1 VELQRQLAEI
11 VQSLESAQS
20 HLRRL
25 TDKLSESDWNRK
37 PAANRWSAAECVEH
51 LNLTSRAYIPLLRDA
66 VARAGEVRRTP
77 RKHYG
82 HDTLGWFLSKMFGP
96 LRHLGKIK
104 LVRVKT
110 TSAFV
115 PKPGRSRTEIL
126 SEFVRLQAELISLVR
141 SADGLP
147 IDEVKIVSPF
157 GRRTRYSA
165 YSALVIVSRHE
176 HRHLEQAEE
185 AAHQRVTA

>member
-1 VELQRQLAEI
+1 LQNQLADI
-11 VQSLESAQS
+11 IQSLESTQS
-20 HLRRL
+20 QLRRF
-25 TDKLSESDWNRK
+25 TDKLPESKWNKK
-37 PAANRWSAAECVEH
+37 PRPNQWSAAECVEH

-66 VARAGEVRRTP
+66 IAKAREAGHSPTRRY
-77 RKHYG
+77 HQ
-82 HDTLGWFLSKMFGP
+82 DALGWFLSVIFAP
-96 LRHLGKIK
+96 LRRLGKFKIG
-104 LVRVKT
+104 RVKT
-110 TSAFV
+110 TPAFV

-126 SEFVRLQAELISLVR
+126 SDFVRLQTELITLVR

-157 GRRTRYSA
+157 GGRMRYSA

-185 AAHQRVTA
+185 AAS

>member
-1 VELQRQLAEI
+1 MQTQLAGI
-11 VQSLESAQS
+11 AQSLESAQS
-20 HLRRL
+20 RLRRL
-25 TDKLSESDWNRK
+25 TDQLPESDWNRK

-66 VARAGEVRRTP
+66 IASAGEIRHSPT
-77 RKHYG
+77 KHYR
-82 HDTLGWFLSKMFGP
+82 HDALGWFLSMMFGP
-96 LRHLGKIK
+96 LRHLGRFK

-110 TSAFV
+110 TPAFV

-126 SEFVRLQAELISLVR
+126 SDFVRHQGALISLVR

-147 IDEVKIVSPF
+147 IDRVRIISPF
-157 GRRTRYSA
+157 GGRMRYSA

-185 AAHQRVTA
+185 AAHGGA

>member
-1 VELQRQLAEI
+1 MQRQLAEI

-110 TSAFV
+110 TSAFI

-126 SEFVRLQAELISLVR
+126 SEFVRLQAELISLIR

-185 AAHQRVTA
+185 AAHQRVTE

>member
-1 VELQRQLAEI
+1 MQTQLAQI

-25 TDKLSESDWNRK
+25 TDELPESDWIKK

-51 LNLTSRAYIPLLRDA
+51 LNLTSRAYLPLLRDA
-66 VARAGEVRRTP
+66 VASAREVRRSP
-77 RKHYG
+77 RKHYR
-82 HDTLGWFLSKMFGP
+82 HDVLGRFLSSMFGP
-96 LRHLGKIK
+96 LRHLGKFKIG
-104 LVRVKT
+104 RVKT
-110 TSAFV
+110 TPAFV

-126 SEFVRLQAELISLVR
+126 SDFVRLQAELISLIQ

-147 IDEVKIVSPF
+147 LDDVKIVSPF
-157 GRRTRYSA
+157 GGRMRYGA
-165 YSALVIVSRHE
+165 YSALVIVSRHQ

-185 AAHQRVTA
+185 AAHLEKEL

>member
-1 VELQRQLAEI
+1 MQEQLAEI

-20 HLRRL
+20 HLRRF
-25 TDKLSESDWNRK
+25 TDKLQESDWNRK
-37 PAANRWSAAECVEH
+37 PAANEWSAAECVEH

-66 VARAGEVRRTP
+66 VAEAGEVRHPPTT
-77 RKHYG
+77 HYH
-82 HDTLGWFLSKMFGP
+82 HDALGWFLSKMFAP
-96 LRHLGKIK
+96 LRHLGKLR

-110 TSAFV
+110 TPAFE

-126 SEFVRLQAELISLVR
+126 SDFVRLQAELISLVR

-147 IDEVKIVSPF
+147 IDDVKIVSPF
-157 GRRTRYSA
+157 GGRMKYSA
-165 YSALVIVSRHE
+165 YSALVIVSRHQ

-185 AAHQRVTA
+185 AAR